1 MSHLNTSIE
10 TKRYVQRT
18 AENYLQSVA
27 PEDRDEFY
35 PFAGNDNS
43 VLLAEFDTAI
53 GRVNHHSR
61 ARLKSELYDWRA
73 INSWMIEH
81 RMSNSDF
88 VVVFKMKYGRKISV
102 GTIANIR
109 SGHYSGKPMIEKVEN
124 LIAQCERGRE

>member
-1 MSHLNTSIE
+1 MTPE
-10 TKRYVQRT
+10 TARYLKRNV
-18 AENYLQSVA
+18 EHFKQSVPPA
-27 PEDRDEFY
+27 DWIELD
-35 PFAGNDNS
+35 PFAGNDNP
-43 VLLAEFDTAI
+43 VIRAYVETAM
-53 GRVNHHSR
+53 GRTTHRSR
-61 ARLKSELYDWRA
+61 SRIKSALYNWKRIDA
-73 INSWMIEH
+73 WMTEH